1 MISYRKGLS
10 PHSWI
15 SLKALLIIVII
26 PPCILINEA
35 VLLDICATILKYMGD
50 CPTKKPRLSTE
61 LTDAIFEPALSH
73 DQQLKDELY
82 SQLLKQLNF
91 NPTKTSEERGWELL
105 WMVTGLFSCSPTL
118 QRTVNFFLRS
128 RAPQQ
133 PLATEIYQHFCTTI
147 NAAARCYPP
156 HLVEV
161 DAIQKQG
168 NSNLTNCRIP

>member
-26 PPCILINEA
+26 PPCILIN
-35 VLLDICATILKYMGD
+35 YMGD

-73 DQQLKDELY
+73 VSFSLLSQYPSLFCHLTQDQQLKDELY

-105 WMVTGLFSCSPTL
+105 WMVTG
-118 QRTVNFFLRS
+118 
-128 RAPQQ
+128 
-133 PLATEIYQHFCTTI
+133 
-147 NAAARCYPP
+147 
-156 HLVEV
+156 
-161 DAIQKQG
+161 KQ
-168 NSNLTNCRIP
+168 NRP